1 MDDNTPILTKV
12 NDNILLGNKAIALN
26 DPVIQKQLGQMMQQN
41 IIQNVY
47 KPPKTDFIIKNPNE
61 NSEEL
66 LEKVV
71 DNQEKQSSTLHSIH
85 YEDTK
90 TNSQF
95 TVLLKL
101 LDKQNTDIENLQNIN
116 KELENTNKTLEE
128 SNRHSLRNGIL
139 LGLIPLVIEW
149 ITKIIIHLLQY
160 LEVIP
165 K

>member
-61 NSEEL
+61 EL

-85 YEDTK
+85 YEDIK